1 MEKAIQRKKVLAE
14 LNKMEPAVHQEKS
27 LKILESLMEDPAF
40 LRADVI
46 GLTISSFPEVDTA
59 PLIRSIW
66 AAGKKVAV
74 PKCLPKTR
82 GMDFY
87 IINDFSQLEIVYMHL
102 QEPKVEETEY
112 AAPGEIGLLV
122 VPGVVFSRDGYRIG
136 FGGGYY
142 DRYLEGYRGETRSL
156 AFEVQLTDGVP
167 VEPHDIPVGGI
178 YTESG
183 FIDTKQVAR

>member
-1 MEKAIQRKKVLAE
+1 MEKAIQRKTVLAE
-14 LNKMEPAVHQEKS
+14 LKKMEPVEHQQKS
-27 LKILESLMEDPAF
+27 LKILDALMKDPAF
-40 LRADVI
+40 VQADII

-59 PLIRSIW
+59 PLMHSIW

-87 IINDFSQLEIVYMHL
+87 IINDFSQLENVYMHL
-102 QEPKVEETEY
+102 QEPIVEEAEY
-112 AAPGEIGLLV
+112 AEPGEIGLLV
-122 VPGVVFSRDGYRIG
+122 VPGVVFARDGYRIG

-156 AFEVQLTDGVP
+156 AFDAQLRDGVA